1 MVERYKSDAQYKP
14 GMNPYRYAE
23 GITTPAAPRLTPPPP
38 APNLRRPRTTPGLAK
53 AQAAKQEGSQL
64 TQMLSQ
70 WSDTLYEQA
79 AEKIAIEA
87 EAEGIEAGNH
97 RDPDTGELIPPEL
110 DTNNISVR
118 STAYYNG
125 QMAAYKSAT
134 QTDVITTMGRLELEN
149 SENEEA
155 YIGSVEAYRSG
166 MTDGLTGKNKLFVN
180 SEINTRAARSLV
192 KIRERALDS
201 SRKHDAAAINRNAK
215 VLTDEIV
222 IDSFNGDP
230 QEAFIKYAQLQNSL
244 QEGVASGLLEQ
255 DDVDK
260 ALFKLQDDLL
270 VQTLKGTFVRTIKN
284 EGLAAAEAALKR
296 FEEAPPDEIGI
307 RVSVDRDGD
316 FDPDGEE
323 TGVMHLTPALRERL
337 IREAKTEISSARS
350 RAKAEQARVKAGQS
364 AVDTQIKSDLTNIE
378 NTIKNGMSP
387 PENTLKVLD
396 QATIDNPTHRA
407 RFMKWSD
414 IHKRVKPYK
423 SMPLREVEAAINF
436 YKSQGELG
444 DLAMRSLTIIEKVYK
459 ARQAKTTGDNRT
471 AVGLMIDEMKTLLSV
486 MSPGNPE
493 LKIDKGKLE
502 ELLKAVEGTDLYQKL
517 TREKSFYEEIGKALG
532 LPKDQRVA
540 MMDAWERSKESNP
553 YTAEL
558 FARLEPLHNQL
569 IAEKETEIAAQ
580 VGHMKTAL
588 LTDKKIE
595 PREWALLE
603 DAARNTKYEKPLAL
617 ARQKHDML
625 NQFQMLPVVAVRGG
639 LGQSQASWLLEKRGE
654 AFGSTEAEVVDH
666 IAAWHSQ
673 ALNRIK
679 AGDGLGVAV
688 DMGLLDANDL
698 PAMSELDF
706 GAIRNFSNFLTRR
719 ADAAMT
725 AEAGIGPRT
734 EVGLEADFDP
744 EAETDIPGR
753 EGGGFDVPALR
764 PAEVDRL
771 VEHMTAVGPEQQ
783 LMMIEAM
790 VESLGTSGAQQIFG
804 QFDKKGAIEIGMAGV
819 LMTDGAPSVAREV
832 LIGRTQ
838 VNAPFMPEH
847 RQLRL
852 DIMQELAT
860 AMPPS
865 DDPRELE
872 AMVDTVVASMAY
884 KAFIK
889 MGQVDSRFNPKS
901 FRDKYGTDLTQAIND
916 VTGGIITVD
925 WDESSG
931 GRDLQYRILAPRRGW
946 IKDDWV
952 RARRAITPEHIE
964 MMGGLSEHHDAAEVL
979 KGIRGSVGAGGNQ
992 GSIYK
997 FVPAGGFGERG
1008 NGYWLLQSGN
1018 EKYIANKNGG
1028 LFVFRFPEGKYWPD
1042 KKNFF
1047 GFN

>member
-97 RDPDTGELIPPEL
+97 RDPETGELIPPEL

-118 STAYYNG
+118 SKAYYNG

-134 QTDVITTMGRLELEN
+134 QTDVITTMARLELEN
-149 SENEEA
+149 PENEEA
-155 YIGSVEAYRSG
+155 YSGSVEAYRSG

-180 SEINTRAARSLV
+180 NEINTRAARSLV
-192 KIRERALDS
+192 KIRERALES
-201 SRKHDAAAINRNAK
+201 SRKHDAAHIVRNAK
-215 VLTDEIV
+215 ALTDEIT
-222 IDSFNGDP
+222 IDAFNGDP
-230 QEAFIKYAQLQNSL
+230 QEAFIKYAQLENNL
-244 QEGVASGLLEQ
+244 QEGVESGLLEQ

-296 FEEAPPDEIGI
+296 FEETPPDEIGI
-307 RVSVDRDGD
+307 RVSVDREGNI
-316 FDPDGEE
+316 DPDGAYLDK
-323 TGVMHLTPALRERL
+323 MHLTPALRERL

-364 AVDTQIKSDLTNIE
+364 AVDKQIAKELTNIE

-387 PENTLKVLD
+387 PEETLKALN
-396 QATIDNPTHRA
+396 QATVDNPTHRA
-407 RFMKWSD
+407 RFVKWSN
-414 IHKRVKPYK
+414 IHERVKYYK
-423 SMPLREVEAAINF
+423 AMPLREVEAAINF
-436 YKSQGELG
+436 YKSKDELG

-459 ARQAKTTGDNRT
+459 ARQAKTTEDNRT
-471 AVGLMIDEMKTLLSV
+471 AVDLMIDEMKTLVSV

-493 LKIDKGKLE
+493 LKIDEGKLE
-502 ELLKAVEGTDLYQKL
+502 ELLTAVEGTDLHQKL
-517 TREKSFYEEIGKALG
+517 TREREFYEQVGKALG

-540 MMDAWERSKESNP
+540 MMDAWKRSKESNP

-580 VGHMKTAL
+580 VNNMKTAL

-595 PREWALLE
+595 PGEWALLE

-617 ARQKHDML
+617 ARQKHDAL
-625 NQFQMLPVVAVRGG
+625 NQFQMLPPVSVDGSR
-639 LGQSQASWLLEKRGE
+639 QSQASWLLEQKGE
-654 AFGSTEAEVVDH
+654 AFGSTEAEVYDH

-698 PAMSELDF
+698 PAMSDLDF
-706 GAIRNFSNFLTRR
+706 GDIRNFSNFLTMR

-725 AEAGIGPRT
+725 AEAGIGPQTVRY
-734 EVGLEADFDP
+734 LEGDVDP
-744 EAETDIPGR
+744 EETRIPGR
-753 EGGGFDVPALR
+753 RGVGFDVPALR

-771 VEHMTAVGPEQQ
+771 VEHMTAAGPEQQ

-847 RQLRL
+847 KQLRL

-889 MGQVDSRFNPKS
+889 MGQTDSGFDPQS
-901 FRDKYGTDLTQAIND
+901 FRDNYGTTLTQAVND

-931 GRDLQYRILAPRRGW
+931 GRDLQYRILAPKRGW
-946 IKDDWV
+946 TKDDWIK
-952 RARRAITPEHIE
+952 ARRAITSEDIVA
-964 MMGGLSEHHDAAEVL
+964 MGGLHENHDAAEVL
-979 KGIRGSVGAGGNQ
+979 KGIRGSVGLISNQ

-997 FVPAGGFGERG
+997 FVPAGGFGERA

-1028 LFVFRFPEGKYWPD
+1028 LFVFRFPPGQ
-1042 KKNFF
+1042 
-1047 GFN
+1047 